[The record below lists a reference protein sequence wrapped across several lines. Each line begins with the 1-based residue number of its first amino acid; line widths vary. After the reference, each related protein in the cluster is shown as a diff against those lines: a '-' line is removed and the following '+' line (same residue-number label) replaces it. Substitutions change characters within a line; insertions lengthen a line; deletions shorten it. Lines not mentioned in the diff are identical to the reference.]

1 MLNRR
6 DTTKLIVASAAAT
19 ALPRAVKA
27 ASREDWVRDVRRALR
42 EATRPGSA
50 TRLTLTRFGFGK
62 KGRRVAMSAVV
73 RMDWAPGHRIR
84 RFEVRGKGET
94 LVFNELIAE
103 ITAEFRKANPVGV
116 T

>member
-6 DTTKLIVASAAAT
+6 DTTKLIVAGAAAT
-19 ALPRAVKA
+19 ALPGAAKA
-27 ASREDWVRDVRRALR
+27 ASREDWVRDVQRALR
-42 EATRPGSA
+42 EATKPGGA
-50 TRLTLTRFGFGK
+50 TKLTLTRFGFGK
-62 KGRRVAMSAVV
+62 KRRRVAMSAVV

-94 LVFNELIAE
+94 LVFNELMAE
-103 ITAEFRKANPVGV
+103 ITAEFRKSNPDGV